1 MTNPNSFGLS
11 FGIKQL
17 VRAFSPYS
25 WFRDCSETA
34 RVAMN
39 SSAPRALTKVS
50 SQAHFAPNSKAR
62 VNRRTFCNRL
72 LATSSGLLVGASA
85 LRSVAASHTSQLAYP
100 PQRIEGAE
108 GLMPGSSLY
117 FNYPSRNDP
126 AILLRSQ
133 AGEYYAFDQ
142 KCSHRGC
149 SVYFDRNRRCLEC
162 PCHKGA
168 YDAETG
174 FVLNGPPTQALGQI
188 VLQMR
193 AGGAVWAVGR
203 RIGGDDKYA

>member
-1 MTNPNSFGLS
+1 M
-11 FGIKQL
+11 I
-17 VRAFSPYS
+17 A
-25 WFRDCSETA
+25 
-34 RVAMN
+34 
-39 SSAPRALTKVS
+39 SAPTAKTNVFGHSDAAANPKD
-50 SQAHFAPNSKAR
+50 Q

-72 LATSSGLLVGASA
+72 LATSSGLLVGSSA
-85 LRSVAASHTSQLAYP
+85 LRSLAANHVSQLAYP
-100 PQRIEGAE
+100 PLRIEGAE
-108 GLMPGSSLY
+108 GLMPGFSLY
-117 FNYPSRNDP
+117 FNYPGRTDP
-126 AILLRSQ
+126 AILVRSQ

-149 SVYFDRNRRCLEC
+149 SVYFDRNRRSLEC

-174 FVLNGPPTQALGQI
+174 FVLNGPPTQPLGQI

-203 RIGGDDKYA
+203 RNGSGEKYA

>member
-1 MTNPNSFGLS
+1 M
-11 FGIKQL
+11 
-17 VRAFSPYS
+17 
-25 WFRDCSETA
+25 
-34 RVAMN
+34 
-39 SSAPRALTKVS
+39 
-50 SQAHFAPNSKAR
+50 
-62 VNRRTFCNRL
+62 

-85 LRSVAASHTSQLAYP
+85 LRSLAASHTSQVAYP

-126 AILLRSQ
+126 AILVRSF

-142 KCSHRGC
+142 KCSHLGC

-162 PCHKGA
+162 PCHRGA
-168 YDAETG
+168 FDAETG
-174 FVLNGPPTQALGQI
+174 SVLHGPPTQPLGQI

-193 AGGAVWAVGR
+193 AGGALWAVGR
-203 RIGGDDKYA
+203 SIVGGDKNAKLTKES